1 MFPSF
6 INTKRAGQGFPDE
19 NGIDMGQSDYGSMP
33 SLLDAGQA
41 QPQAPNAGQM
51 FLGGI
56 KNNQGRRGNRI
67 LQGLSGFSG
76 SGGFMGG
83 LGNVASFL
91 I

>member
-1 MFPSF
+1 MMLNSF
-6 INTKRAGQGFPDE
+6 MNMKRPGQGYPDE
-19 NGIDMGQSDYGSMP
+19 EGIDMGQYGDMP
-33 SLLDAGQA
+33 SMLDAGQQ
-41 QPQAPNAGQM
+41 QPGRPGARQM

-56 KNNQGRRGNRI
+56 KNGQPGGNRL

-83 LGNVASFL
+83 LGNVAKFL

>member
-6 INTKRAGQGFPDE
+6 INTKRPGQGFPDE
-19 NGIDMGQSDYGSMP
+19 NGIDMGQSDYGNMP

-56 KNNQGRRGNRI
+56 KNNQGKNRI
-67 LQGLSGFSG
+67 LAGLSGFAG
-76 SGGFMGG
+76 SGGTMGG
-83 LGNVASFL
+83 IGRIAQFL